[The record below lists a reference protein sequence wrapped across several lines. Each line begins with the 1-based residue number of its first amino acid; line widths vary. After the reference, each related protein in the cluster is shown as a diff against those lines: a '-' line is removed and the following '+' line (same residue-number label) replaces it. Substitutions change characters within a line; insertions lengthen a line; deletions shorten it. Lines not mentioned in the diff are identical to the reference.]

1 MPATEQTWRD
11 SKLMHLIFGISA
23 LAMLKTKGVPV
34 APEYASNAKADVE
47 LDNKGCHFE
56 PHVLVIR
63 TTQTLALKNSDP
75 TGHNTNVQPVSNDGI
90 NPVLAA
96 GSAPLKHKFAK
107 AEVRPIPVSC
117 NIHTWMKAWLV
128 VRTDPYAAVSNAD
141 GTFTIKDLPA
151 GKDLEFG
158 LWHAPDAHAAP
169 HAHHGSFLSTYVFS
183 RDHKII
189 GIQFLFST
197 LLWFLVGG
205 LLALGIRWQVA
216 WPWSEM
222 PVLGKMLFSGE
233 GGQISPE
240 FYTVL
245 FTMWASTYF
254 LLTGFHAIHV
264 AVGLIVFVILLGLPL
279 NIARAGIIE
288 NTGLY
293 WHFVDL
299 VWIFLFPLLY
309 LF

>member
-1 MPATEQTWRD
+1 MSLHASSFLPKLLVASCLFLLASARAPAEEWGTLTGRFVFDGKAPTPEPIDTAKD
-11 SKLMHLIFGISA
+11 PLCKTKISDESLLVDA
-23 LAMLKTKGVPV
+23 KGGLANAVIMLKTKGVPV

-158 LWHAPDAHAAP
+158 LWHEKAGYLRNA
-169 HAHHGSFLSTYVFS
+169 SFKGGPSDSKGNF
-183 RDHKII
+183 KIKI
-189 GIQFLFST
+189 KPGENN
-197 LLWFLVGG
+197 
-205 LLALGIRWQVA
+205 LGDIKV
-216 WPWSEM
+216 S
-222 PVLGKMLFSGE
+222 S
-233 GGQISPE
+233 S
-240 FYTVL
+240 
-245 FTMWASTYF
+245 
-254 LLTGFHAIHV
+254 
-264 AVGLIVFVILLGLPL
+264 
-279 NIARAGIIE
+279 
-288 NTGLY
+288 
-293 WHFVDL
+293 
-299 VWIFLFPLLY
+299 IFK
-309 LF
+309 